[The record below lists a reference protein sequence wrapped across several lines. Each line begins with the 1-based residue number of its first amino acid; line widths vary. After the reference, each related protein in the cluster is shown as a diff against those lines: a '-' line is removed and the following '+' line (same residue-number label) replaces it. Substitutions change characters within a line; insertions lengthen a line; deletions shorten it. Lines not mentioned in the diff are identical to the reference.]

1 MNLSKFFHQQEE
13 YNKQFLL
20 DKNLNPYKI
29 KARKNLEIQIKIG
42 DLANSTK
49 CFNYCINKD
58 DSISITTIKE
68 KYIDCFCS
76 IISLGLDSNFSS
88 MCNLLIKPN
97 DYCLS
102 DQFLNLYIDVNDLI
116 ISPSLDHYKTLL
128 EDYISLGI
136 TLGFS
141 IQSIEEQF
149 FKKTITEIAL

>member
-1 MNLSKFFHQQEE
+1 MNLSKFFHQQQE

-20 DKNLNPYKI
+20 DRNLSPYKI
-29 KARKNLEIQIKIG
+29 KTRKNLEVQIKLG

-49 CFNYCINKD
+49 CFKYCTNRKD
-58 DSISITTIKE
+58 YISLNDVRE
-68 KYIDCFCS
+68 KYIDCFCN
-76 IISLGLDSNFSS
+76 IVTLGLDGNFLNIN
-88 MCNLLIKPN
+88 NLIVKPN

-141 IQSIEEQF
+141 LETIEGNFLQ
-149 FKKTITEIAL
+149 KTKINVAL